1 MTQLARKLRLTDYFS
16 LGWGTMVGVGWLV
29 VMDDWLLR
37 GGSLGGVLGFA
48 IGGLLLLPIGYV
60 YGKLVM
66 AMPDAAGEIAYT
78 AKVFPRPVSFF
89 TGWMM
94 MLAYFIVCPWEA
106 VAVGRIA
113 GYIFPA
119 LNSIELYRVAGKPVY
134 LPHLVI
140 GLGLTLLVTLVNYHG
155 VRLSATFQNWTTF
168 GTLALFII
176 FVTVGVTR
184 GSTANCPPLFT
195 HAPFVS
201 ILLVLQIVPYY
212 MTGFESV
219 TKAAEEANPQF
230 RAQGFSRAIYAAI
243 LVGAV
248 FYVIVVAA
256 VGFVAPW
263 HTLTGA
269 PFMTAVAFEHAVGSR
284 WIVSIILSAA
294 LLSLFKVF
302 NGNFVAASRLLFAM
316 GRRGLVNAHLGKVHE
331 RNQTP
336 SVAVTWAGVATAAC
350 MFLGSAILVPISE
363 VGSVACACGWLAAC
377 SAYLCMKPP
386 SADRLIA
393 LVGAAVGLAMVLM
406 KLLPFVPGSFTR
418 WEWFALV
425 LWIILGT
432 LLGNARNQQSA
443 AGNIDQEKN

>member
-1 MTQLARKLRLTDYFS
+1 MTQLARQLRIADYFS
-16 LGWGTMVGVGWLV
+16 LGWGTMIGVGWLV

-37 GGSLGGVLGFA
+37 GGPLGGILGFA
-48 IGGLLLLPIGYV
+48 IGAIFLLPIGHV

-66 AMPDAAGEIAYT
+66 AMPEAGGEVAYT

-113 GYIFPA
+113 AYIFPA
-119 LNSIELYRVAGKPVY
+119 LDSIELYRVGAKPVY

-140 GLGLTLLVTLVNYHG
+140 GLTLTALVTAVNYHG

-168 GTLALFII
+168 GTLALFVI
-176 FVTVGVTR
+176 FVAIGLTR
-184 GSTANCPPLFT
+184 GSRANLAPLFT
-195 HAPFVS
+195 HTPFVS

-219 TKAAEEANPQF
+219 TKAAEEASPQF

-243 LVGAV
+243 AVGAV
-248 FYVIVVAA
+248 FYMIVIAA

-263 HTLTGA
+263 HSLTGA

-302 NGNFVAASRLLFAM
+302 NGNFIAASRLLFAM
-316 GRRGLVNAHLGKVHE
+316 GRRGLVDERLGRVHPQ
-331 RNQTP
+331 NQTP
-336 SVAVTWAGVATAAC
+336 AAAILSAGLATGAC

-363 VGSVACACGWLAAC
+363 VGSVASATGWFAAC
-377 SAYLCMKPP
+377 AAYLWMRPRL
-386 SADRLIA
+386 ADRLIA
-393 LVGAAVGLAMVLM
+393 LLGAIMGLAMVLM
-406 KLLPFVPGSFTR
+406 KLLPFVPGSFSG
-418 WEWFALV
+418 WEWLALG

-432 LLGNARNQQSA
+432 LIGKSDRPK
-443 AGNIDQEKN
+443 IEKTVSLPTV